1 MNQVPSS
8 YKGKGFVVSAAVFGD
23 VTGGTVKPG
32 SPNTHVPS
40 MFDVVE
46 ESKDGKSS
54 VTITGGNV
62 FIGSSPDPLDVDGIN
77 APKDG
82 SVYLVVSWSTG
93 FSAKLDTAPATGERS
108 RSRKLYDFKK
118 GKPIRDYRNAPVFVF
133 YT

>member
-1 MNQVPSS
+1 MNQIPSS
-8 YKGKGFVVSAAVFGD
+8 YKGNGFVVNAAVFGD

-32 SPNTHVPS
+32 SSSLHVPS

-46 ESKDGKSS
+46 ETKDGKSS
-54 VTITGGNV
+54 IMITGGNI

-82 SVYLVVSWSTG
+82 SVYLVVSWTSK
-93 FSAKLDTAPATGERS
+93 FSAKLDTAPATEERS
-108 RSRKLYDFKK
+108 RSRKLYDFKN
-118 GKPIRDYRNAPVFVF
+118 GKPIFDYRNAPVFVF